1 VNIDLPYLRVKGE
14 SRGIAFIKFISL
26 EAAMDYME
34 RYYPSIQIGDTK
46 VKIAY
51 SLGRGE
57 EDNGWTC
64 DKVGNKLTSSLFFF
78 KGYFYLDKN

>member
-1 VNIDLPYLRVKGE
+1 VCKGE
-14 SRGIAFIKFISL
+14 SRGFAFVKFFAV
-26 EAAMDYME
+26 EAAQQYME
-34 RYYPSIQIGDTK
+34 TYFPVVQIGASK

-64 DKVGNKLTSSLFFF
+64 DKVDFDTIVFFWLHLAQILLCF
-78 KGYFYLDKN
+78 

>member
-1 VNIDLPYLRVKGE
+1 LLIVIKGE
-14 SRGIAFIKFISL
+14 SRGFAFVKFLAL
-26 EAAMDYME
+26 EAAQHYME
-34 RYYPSIQIGDTK
+34 LHAPVVEIAGNQ

-64 DKVGNKLTSSLFFF
+64 EKVHNMLFQ
-78 KGYFYLDKN
+78 

>member
-1 VNIDLPYLRVKGE
+1 MSKGE
-14 SRGIAFIKFISL
+14 SRGFAFVKFYAV
-26 EAAMDYME
+26 EAAQEYME
-34 RYYPSIQIGDTK
+34 KHFPVVQMGESK

-64 DKVGNKLTSSLFFF
+64 DKVDLILIRSDNDLTLCV
-78 KGYFYLDKN
+78 